1 MSTKK
6 SVRKQRHYDEEF
18 KKNAIKLVENGRS
31 VKSVSYS
38 LGISKT
44 IIYDWLR
51 KKKEKAV
58 SSKVSKDIYM
68 DLDDKTKLLKL
79 EQELSEVKEE
89 RDILKKALS
98 IFSRQT

>member
-79 EQELSEVKEE
+79 EQELSEVK
-89 RDILKKALS
+89 
-98 IFSRQT
+98 

>member
-44 IIYDWLR
+44 KIYDWLR

-79 EQELSEVKEE
+79 EQELSEVK
-89 RDILKKALS
+89 
-98 IFSRQT
+98 